1 MVNSKKKGTRGELEA
16 CKVLNETFGTN
27 FRRSQQF
34 KGTKESADLIDDDWP
49 QLCPE
54 VKRKQAMN
62 LHKVVEQARREAEGK
77 VPFVVHRKDG
87 EPWLLTVDLRDAR
100 PLANLL
106 HFAASG
112 DRQEF

>member
-1 MVNSKKKGTRGELEA
+1 LVNSKQKGKRGELEA
-16 CKVLNETFGTN
+16 CKVLNETFGIN

-34 KGTKESADLIDDDWP
+34 KGTKESADLIDDQWP
-49 QLCPE
+49 ELCPE
-54 VKRKQAMN
+54 VKRRKAMN

-87 EPWLLTVDLRDAR
+87 ESWLLTVDLRDAR
-100 PLANLL
+100 SLVNLL

-112 DRQEF
+112 ERPIF